1 MYHRARTQHS
11 FRGFSAMFQV
21 LSCIF
26 TLGFMKHL
34 QSPLVSF
41 PLFCTLYWSGFHLLP
56 GTKKSLPSHCT
67 IFGSPLAAF
76 IRAGPGAGSRGS
88 VYSSEALNRWIVTTR
103 SLASK
108 RTPWL
113 WLDRRRSHCWALAE
127 QSCGWETDTEASLS
141 LRHGVSTSLPPAE
154 WPLPLTLAGRRG
166 GHLDSGQVNSQSIT
180 PPGPG
185 RLEWRRAT
193 GETKG

>member
-1 MYHRARTQHS
+1 MGFICCLAPKSPYLAIALYLGHS
-11 FRGFSAMFQV
+11 WL
-21 LSCIF
+21 LS
-26 TLGFMKHL
+26 
-34 QSPLVSF
+34 SELVQE
-41 PLFCTLYWSGFHLLP
+41 PT
-56 GTKKSLPSHCT
+56 
-67 IFGSPLAAF
+67 
-76 IRAGPGAGSRGS
+76 GSRGS

-113 WLDRRRSHCWALAE
+113 WLGRRRSHCWALAE

-154 WPLPLTLAGRRG
+154 WPLPLTLAGRRS
-166 GHLDSGQVNSQSIT
+166 GHLDSGQVTSQSIT